1 MSHAIQILT
10 FDGKMDKK
18 KIQARCDEWGDRNCS
33 LEERGCY
40 DGKLGE
46 FTSGRFG
53 GLGSSI
59 KFTDKVFNNYEDAE
73 EYLMTTT
80 GDYRQ
85 IAVKYKEYPKT
96 KPNKT
101 ISDLESRIMEYRRK
115 IEVLNQPHYM
125 GVKQATVKCKACGSS
140 IATRFCGKTFKN
152 NCPVC
157 RVELRPQSMLDKLGK
172 YEATVKEL
180 EKKLKAEQKKQNQK
194 NESKVEYRWAVCCE
208 VHC

>member
-1 MSHAIQILT
+1 MGHAIQILT
-10 FDGKMDKK
+10 FDEKMDKK

-53 GLGSSI
+53 GLGSSV
-59 KFTDKVFNNYEDAE
+59 KFTDRLFDNYEDAE

-80 GDYRQ
+80 GWYRQ
-85 IAVKYKEYPKT
+85 TAVRYKSYPKV
-96 KPNKT
+96 KPNKA

-125 GVKQATVKCKACGSS
+125 GVKQATVKCKVAVLPSLHAFVARPLRT
-140 IATRFCGKTFKN
+140 IALCVVWNSDRSQCLTSWEST
-152 NCPVC
+152 
-157 RVELRPQSMLDKLGK
+157 
-172 YEATVKEL
+172 
-180 EKKLKAEQKKQNQK
+180 KQL
-194 NESKVEYRWAVCCE
+194 
-208 VHC
+208 